1 MILAKVA
8 MGLGGTLVLAGAYVF
23 HDGVIRITVDEARP
37 NGDHV
42 HLVVPAT
49 IVSAG
54 LHFVPERDL
63 GRAMQ
68 EARPYMPM
76 FETFTKELSRL
87 PDFELVSVDS
97 SEQHVRVRTEARRLI
112 VDVHDSGE
120 NVHVSLPLSAL
131 RHLAEDLQER
141 RPAN

>member
-23 HDGVIRITVDEARP
+23 HDGVIRVSVDEARP
-37 NGDHV
+37 NGDHL

-63 GRAMQ
+63 DHAMR
-68 EARPYMPM
+68 EARPYIPL

-97 SEQHVRVRTEARRLI
+97 SEQHVQIRTEGRRLI
-112 VDVHDSGE
+112 VDVHDTGE
-120 NVHVSLPLSAL
+120 TVHVSVPLSAL
-131 RHLAEDLQER
+131 RHLAEDLQEH
-141 RPAN
+141 RPTN

>member
-23 HDGVIRITVDEARP
+23 HDGVIRVTVDEARP

-49 IVSAG
+49 IVAAG

-63 GRAMQ
+63 SRAMR

-97 SEQHVRVRTEARRLI
+97 SEQRVRIRTEARRLI
-112 VDVHDSGE
+112 VDVHDTGE
-120 NVHVSLPLSAL
+120 TVHVSFPLSAL
-131 RHLAEDLQER
+131 RHLAEDLQEH
-141 RPAN
+141 RPVN